1 MRGALLIGALLAAGL
16 GGCASSA
23 EQAPEWATDASGYP
37 SLREVPRGGTSANT
51 DAAHWNAI
59 EADLLAARA
68 TVEANP
74 RSQHNAAPPVENPE
88 QFLEDARSEVEETRN
103 SHNPY

>member
-1 MRGALLIGALLAAGL
+1 MRGAMIIGAVLAAAL

-23 EQAPEWATDASGYP
+23 EQAPEWADNASGYP
-37 SLREVPRGGTSANT
+37 SLREVPTGGTSANT
-51 DAAHWNAI
+51 NPAHWNAI
-59 EADLLAARA
+59 ETDLLAARA

-74 RSQHNAAPPVENPE
+74 RSQDAAAPVENPE
-88 QFLEDARSEVEETRN
+88 AFVEDARREVEETRN

>member
-68 TVEANP
+68 TVESNP
-74 RSQHNAAPPVENPE
+74 RSQDSAAPVENPE
-88 QFLEDARSEVEETRN
+88 QFLEDARREVEETRN